1 MGYKDV
7 WKCLECGKIYDSI
20 LPPIVCPKCGTR
32 LLTSRNGKPVAIATH
47 CRWVIAKKQF
57 FRWKEKED
65 TNEEINHLC
74 TFMYCFA
81 LSMCLCT

>member
-32 LLTSRNGKPVAIATH
+32 LLTIRNGKPVAIATH
-47 CRWVIAKKQF
+47 CRWIIAKKQF

-65 TNEEINHLC
+65 TNGSNKRNSLHTL
-74 TFMYCFA
+74 
-81 LSMCLCT
+81 